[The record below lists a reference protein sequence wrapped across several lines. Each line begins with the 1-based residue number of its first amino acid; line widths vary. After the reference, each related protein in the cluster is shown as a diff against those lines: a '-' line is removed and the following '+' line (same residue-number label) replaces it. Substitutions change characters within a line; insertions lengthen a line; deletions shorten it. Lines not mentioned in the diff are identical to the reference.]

1 MINVSDLVAD
11 IFLKKG
17 FKMLEVATRIHGP
30 KFSLYPMPAV
40 TSYYLNGIFS
50 IISVSI

>member
-17 FKMLEVATRIHGP
+17 IKKVFIYPGGTIMPIIN
-30 KFSLYPMPAV
+30 SLIKKKLK
-40 TSYYLNGIFS
+40 SRYLNQNKARDTQP
-50 IISVSI
+50 